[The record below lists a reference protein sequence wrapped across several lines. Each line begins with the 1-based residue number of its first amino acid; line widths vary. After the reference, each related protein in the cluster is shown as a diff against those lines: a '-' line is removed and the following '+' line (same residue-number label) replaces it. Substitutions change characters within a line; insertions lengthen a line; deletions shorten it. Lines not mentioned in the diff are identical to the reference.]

1 MDYVAIAFQK
11 VLSKLFV
18 NLYMKKKS
26 EDLRQLLSMVPLNA
40 IIKQNGAITINL
52 KVLTKTTKNV
62 MNTLIIFQFFFCFL

>member
-11 VLSKLFV
+11 VLLKLCV
-18 NLYMKKKS
+18 NLHTEKKS
-26 EDLRQLLSMVPLNA
+26 EYLRQLLSVVQLNA

-62 MNTLIIFQFFFCFL
+62 MYTLILFQIFFCFL